1 MEVIRFLINKII
13 DILNLN
19 LDIFGY
25 DICLMNIILF
35 IVLGSVL
42 LSFLYAFFDW
52 GGNYGGI
59 IKRTY
64 THSIYNY
71 IATLLSWIKGN
82 I

>member
-42 LSFLYAFFDW
+42 LSFLYAFFD
-52 GGNYGGI
+52 
-59 IKRTY
+59 
-64 THSIYNY
+64 
-71 IATLLSWIKGN
+71 
-82 I
+82 